1 MKRLESTADVLAF
14 RSGRY
19 LAVSQPS
26 GCDTSSNRAVLRGF
40 AGVKTL
46 DHNAGKVSRY
56 GVGESGRYIFPT
68 NERSSRRPLRRVS
81 GSGWRAEFSQNLFP
95 IAFSQNAASEMEK
108 RDDRASPA
116 RTIVGSHDDRLSEM
130 SGTASRRSIG
140 SSCRIRIFASL
151 QGNGDIW
158 STRAP

>member
-56 GVGESGRYIFPT
+56 GGGESGRYIFPT
-68 NERSSRRPLRRVS
+68 NDREMGKLTPSSLPD
-81 GSGWRAEFSQNLFP
+81 WRLH
-95 IAFSQNAASEMEK
+95 K
-108 RDDRASPA
+108 LYRDV
-116 RTIVGSHDDRLSEM
+116 I
-130 SGTASRRSIG
+130 GT
-140 SSCRIRIFASL
+140 
-151 QGNGDIW
+151 
-158 STRAP
+158 